1 LNADCGVALRIESGW
16 ATEDLRGDL
25 ILLERDAGMI
35 EGVLGEVAKQFAE
48 RLRGVEAMTI
58 NKFLYLLEA
67 LLPADSESVR
77 HSHDGSEVTVLRILL
92 QQ

>member
-1 LNADCGVALRIESGW
+1 MRVESRR
-16 ATEDLRGDL
+16 ATEDLSGDL

-35 EGVLGEVAKQFAE
+35 EGVFGEVAKQFAE
-48 RLRGVEAMTI
+48 RFRGVEAMTI

-77 HSHDGSEVTVLRILL
+77 HSHNGSEVTVPRILL